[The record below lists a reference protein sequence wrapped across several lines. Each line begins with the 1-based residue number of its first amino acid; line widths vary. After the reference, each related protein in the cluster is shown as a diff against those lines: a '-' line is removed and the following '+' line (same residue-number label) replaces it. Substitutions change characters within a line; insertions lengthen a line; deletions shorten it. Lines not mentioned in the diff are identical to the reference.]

1 MGTNDRDR
9 YERALHAMQTGVATW
24 MGVDKNETTAKHLR
38 VGVNSALCD
47 TAALAKL
54 LIAKGLITEEEYL
67 KAIADTMEA
76 EVKRY
81 EERLSG
87 QGVSIKLL

>member
-1 MGTNDRDR
+1 MNDVER
-9 YERALHAMQTGVATW
+9 YNIALHAMQTGVAAW
-24 MGVDKNETTAKHLR
+24 MGVDKNETDPKHLR
-38 VGVNSALCD
+38 VGINSALCD
-47 TAALAKL
+47 TSALAKL
-54 LIAKGLITEEEYL
+54 LIAKGLIKEEEYL
-67 KAIADTMEA
+67 KAIADMMEA